1 MNEKTLTQTLRYL
14 LLFVLTVVILYFGK
28 PFLVPLVFAA
38 LLSMLLLPM
47 AEKLIAKGWNKGV
60 AILTC
65 IMVLLLAIAII
76 VSVLGWQISGLSKDV
91 PRIEQN
97 VTAAVDKVKAVISD
111 KTGIS
116 FDESKPA
123 ESVASPESST
133 GLLTTVLASIGGFVT
148 NFVLVLV
155 YVFLFLYYRNRLRN
169 FLLTLVPSSDEE
181 NARRIVDDSRKVA
194 QKYLSGLAMMIA
206 CLWVMYSIGFSIAGV
221 ENPIFFAILSGTLEI
236 VPFVGNLVGSLL
248 TAGFALAQGGGLS
261 VALSVLIVY
270 GTVQFL
276 QTYLLE
282 PLVVGRGVNINP
294 LTTIVGLVLMEFL
307 WGIPGMVLAIPL
319 LGITKIV
326 CDHIESLKPYADLIG
341 DHATEKKKLFGRRRK
356 RKSDT

>member
-1 MNEKTLTQTLRYL
+1 M
-14 LLFVLTVVILYFGK
+14 
-28 PFLVPLVFAA
+28 
-38 LLSMLLLPM
+38 
-47 AEKLIAKGWNKGV
+47 
-60 AILTC
+60 
-65 IMVLLLAIAII
+65 
-76 VSVLGWQISGLSKDV
+76 
-91 PRIEQN
+91 
-97 VTAAVDKVKAVISD
+97 
-111 KTGIS
+111 
-116 FDESKPA
+116 
-123 ESVASPESST
+123 
-133 GLLTTVLASIGGFVT
+133 
-148 NFVLVLV
+148 
-155 YVFLFLYYRNRLRN
+155 
-169 FLLTLVPSSDEE
+169 
-181 NARRIVDDSRKVA
+181 DDSRKVA